1 MTTNIRIIAGAVV
14 VEAELEATPCG
25 KTIAAALPIT
35 ASPNE
40 WGDEFYFQVPVHM
53 PLDDTATWTV
63 KVGDIGYW
71 PPGDAIAIFFGPTPL
86 SSGSD
91 PVPASEVNLIG
102 RITGDPTALKKTKG
116 TSSIRIEQIA

>member
-14 VEAELEATPCG
+14 VEAKLEATPCG

-102 RITGDPTALKKTKG
+102 RITGDPTALKKAKG

>member
-1 MTTNIRIIAGAVV
+1 MTMNIRIIAGPVV

-25 KTIAAALPIT
+25 KAIAAALPIT

-53 PLDDTATWTV
+53 PLDDTATRAV
-63 KVGDIGYW
+63 KAGDIGYW

-86 SSGSD
+86 SSGPD
-91 PVPASEVNLIG
+91 PVPASEVNVIG
-102 RITGDPTALKKTKG
+102 RITTDPTALKKAKG
-116 TSSIRIEQIA
+116 TSSIRIEQTA